1 MAKKQ
6 RKDSIEGRVNKAAR
20 GSKQQ
25 LALVNKAIET
35 IESKNFIVRWLS
47 KDSLDILKRQ
57 KNYIKTQI
65 KREQWF
71 VYYKAVNWYPTSTE
85 IVKANKALEKQLAA
99 GEDIKYVS
107 RKEEYHTANRPK
119 KRKTRSDKWKTHNY
133 KRRNTLLKA
142 EEVMTVKPRR
152 LFYD

>member
-1 MAKKQ
+1 MVRKKK
-6 RKDSIEGRVNKAAR
+6 KDTIEGRVNKAAR

-25 LALVNKAIET
+25 LALINKAIET
-35 IESKNFIVRWLS
+35 IESKNFIVRWFS

-57 KNYIKTQI
+57 RNYIKQQI

-71 VYYKAVNWYPTSTE
+71 VFYKANTWYPTSTE
-85 IVKANKALEKQLAA
+85 IVKANKALEKQLKA

-107 RKEEYHTANRPK
+107 KREENRLANTPK
-119 KRKTRSDKWKTHNY
+119 KRKTRSDKGKTHNY
-133 KRRNTLLKA
+133 KKKTLKA
-142 EEVMTVKPRR
+142 SELKPRR

>member
-57 KNYIKTQI
+57 KNYIKAQI

-71 VYYKAVNWYPTSTE
+71 VYYKAVN
-85 IVKANKALEKQLAA
+85 
-99 GEDIKYVS
+99 
-107 RKEEYHTANRPK
+107 
-119 KRKTRSDKWKTHNY
+119 
-133 KRRNTLLKA
+133 
-142 EEVMTVKPRR
+142 
-152 LFYD
+152 

>member
-1 MAKKQ
+1 MVRKQ
-6 RKDSIEGRVNKAAR
+6 RKDTIEGRVNKAAR

-25 LALVNKAIET
+25 LALINKAIDT

-47 KDSLDILKRQ
+47 KDSLDILKKQ
-57 KNYIKTQI
+57 KAYIKTQI

-71 VYYKAVNWYPTSTE
+71 VYYKATNWYPTSTE
-85 IVKANKALEKQLAA
+85 IVKANKALEKQLTA

-107 RKEEYHTANRPK
+107 KKEENRLANTPK
-119 KRKTRSDKWKTHNY
+119 KRRTRSDKWKSHNW
-133 KRRNTLLKA
+133 KPKVMKA
-142 EEVMTVKPRR
+142 SEMKPRR

>member
-57 KNYIKTQI
+57 KNYIKAQI

-85 IVKANKALEKQLAA
+85 IVKANKALEKQLTA

-107 RKEEYHTANRPK
+107 RREENHMANRAK
-119 KRKTRSDKWKTHNY
+119 KRKPRSDKWKSHNY

-142 EEVMTVKPRR
+142 NEVITNNPRS
-152 LFYD
+152 LFYN

>member
-1 MAKKQ
+1 MVRKKS
-6 RKDSIEGRVNKAAR
+6 KDTIEGRVNKAAR

-25 LALVNKAIET
+25 LALINKAIDT

-57 KNYIKTQI
+57 RNYIKQQI

-71 VYYKAVNWYPTSTE
+71 VFYKANTWYPTSTE
-85 IVKANKALEKQLAA
+85 IVKANKALEKQLTA

-107 RKEEYHTANRPK
+107 KKEENHARQ
-119 KRKTRSDKWKTHNY
+119 RRVRSDKWKSHNW
-133 KRRNTLLKA
+133 KPKVIKA
-142 EEVMTVKPRR
+142 SEMKPRR
-152 LFYD
+152 LFYE